1 MTTQPAKPNRSS
13 QDGRLLRSQRS
24 RAKLVR
30 AVYDLVGEGQLRP
43 SARQVAERAGV
54 GLRTVF
60 RQFSDME
67 TLFAEM
73 DRMFVAEAMP
83 HLTRPPIEGALSDR
97 ALALVGVRCD
107 GFERFEPYLRSTR
120 LHRARS
126 PFLQDRY
133 ATFMAQQRAQ
143 LQRWLPEVAS
153 APRDWVDAVEAVTS
167 FDSWDE
173 LRTTQGL
180 GKARARAAMKRML
193 NGLVADL
200 PD

>member
-1 MTTQPAKPNRSS
+1 MSAPPAKPNRASH
-13 QDGRLLRSQRS
+13 DGRLLRSQRS
-24 RAKLVR
+24 RAKMVR

-43 SARQVAERAGV
+43 SARQVADRAGV

-83 HLTRPPIEGALSDR
+83 HFTRPPVEGALQGR
-97 ALALVGVRCD
+97 ALALVATRCD

-120 LHRARS
+120 LQRPRS
-126 PFLQDRY
+126 AFLQDRY

-143 LQRWLPEVAS
+143 LREWLPEIES
-153 APRDWVDAVEAVTS
+153 APRDWADAVEAVTS
-167 FDSWDE
+167 YESWDE
-173 LRTTQGL
+173 LRTTRGL
-180 GKARARAAMKRML
+180 GKARTRAAMKRMV

-200 PD
+200 SE